1 MLKVKNMLNENARRL
16 IHLQERANR
25 MIDFHGF
32 CTEEVANELEE
43 LSDNLTFDEI
53 DAICEWHLT
62 KSSESHIENLA

>member
-1 MLKVKNMLNENARRL
+1 MLNENARRF

-32 CTEEVANELEE
+32 CTEEVASELEE
-43 LSDNLTFDEI
+43 LGDRLTFDEI
-53 DAICEWHLT
+53 GAICEWHST